1 VNIFAFEWKTLKPL
15 NIESDF
21 DLKETLI
28 KEVTHTCNVDICV
41 IKTSIVVQWETFKNW
56 KCFRFKWN

>member
-1 VNIFAFEWKTLKPL
+1 MNIFAFEWKTLKPL

-41 IKTSIVVQWETFKNW
+41 IKTSIVVQWETFKN
-56 KCFRFKWN
+56 

>member
-1 VNIFAFEWKTLKPL
+1 MNIFAYEWETLKLL

-28 KEVTHTCNVDICV
+28 KEVTYTCNVNICG
-41 IKTSIVVQWETFKNW
+41 IKTSIVFQWETFKN
-56 KCFRFKWN
+56 